1 MFQDINP
8 ATNPGIKAAL
18 DAFKVGRQQGLAVSL
33 LRQAAIRKARGSKLV
48 VNNCIS
54 KMIKKI
60 FREAPFDLRGVERG
74 PAQCAGASVH
84 RGFVRGKAKL
94 GENISMSREL

>member
-48 VNNCIS
+48 VNIYISKIS

-60 FREAPFDLRGVERG
+60 LREAPFDLRGAERG
-74 PAQCAGASVH
+74 PAQCAGAS
-84 RGFVRGKAKL
+84 
-94 GENISMSREL
+94 ISRCSLSRES